1 MKPSASVRGLQL
13 SHGRLVCF
21 LALAAGALWTNAA
34 CEDKA
39 IGRPC
44 DLTEEIAPDY
54 GGYNSNAT
62 DCPSRLCVKPM
73 VQPGVST
80 DLDTGAYC
88 SAECSSDNDC
98 DGQSRD
104 PANPNDK
111 RCRKG
116 FVCALVFPT
125 GKIGCK
131 RICLCR
137 DFFSASV
144 GPAVPEGCDA
154 NASASSP

>member
-1 MKPSASVRGLQL
+1 MQPRASGRVPQL
-13 SHGRLVCF
+13 SRGRLLCF
-21 LALAAGALWTNAA
+21 LALAAGGLASATA

-39 IGRPC
+39 IGRQC
-44 DLTEEIAPDY
+44 DLTQSIDATH
-54 GGYNSNAT
+54 GGYNTNAT

-73 VQPGVST
+73 VQPGISP
-80 DLDTGAYC
+80 DLDTAAYC

-98 DGQSRD
+98 EGQTRD
-104 PANPNDK
+104 SSNPNDK

-116 FVCALVFPT
+116 FTCAAVFPV
-125 GKIGCK
+125 GKLACK
-131 RICLCR
+131 KVCLCR

-154 NASASSP
+154 DAGT

>member
-1 MKPSASVRGLQL
+1 MKSTASVRRLQ
-13 SHGRLVCF
+13 SSRGRTLCF
-21 LALAAGALWTNAA
+21 LALAVGALWTSAA

-39 IGRPC
+39 IGRQC
-44 DLTEEIAPDY
+44 DLTEEIDQDH

-80 DLDTGAYC
+80 DLDTGPYC
-88 SAECSSDNDC
+88 SAECDSDNDC
-98 DGQSRD
+98 DGQTRD
-104 PANPNDK
+104 PSNPNDK

-116 FVCALVFPT
+116 FSCALVFPT
-125 GKIGCK
+125 GKLACK
-131 RICLCR
+131 KICLCR

-154 NASASSP
+154 NAGASSP